1 MWKPTLLIFSLVH
14 LVVSPLWAQEPSE
27 GKPPAPLSMPITGLG
42 RQTPERLLKMPA
54 VQKDIK
60 LSPAQLKQLKALQEK
75 ATQAYK
81 ENNEKSQALLAQ
93 LNENSDPE
101 EVQALRQQSRLSMR
115 EISAQVDQANL
126 ALLDRNQRERL
137 NQLRL
142 QLEGP
147 LAFIDPPLQ
156 ERLNLSPEQLD
167 QIGEVIVQGREQLSQ
182 IRERGQQ
189 TLSRGF
195 LPKSEDIPAGSKEAK
210 PARKPSLKN
219 EDVPPR
225 PEEVKTPKAQDGR
238 TVRMIDPSKIDGLRS
253 SLNDLSKQAD
263 QNRGAMIL
271 RIEKIL
277 TKRQRATYQKL
288 LGAPFDVTWK

>member
-27 GKPPAPLSMPITGLG
+27 GKPPAPLSMPQTGLG
-42 RQTPERLLKMPA
+42 RKTPERLLEMPA

-81 ENNEKSQALLAQ
+81 ENNETSQALLAQ

-101 EVQALRQQSRLSMR
+101 EVQALRKQSRLSMR

-147 LAFIDPPLQ
+147 LAFIDPPLP

-182 IRERGQQ
+182 ISERGQQ
-189 TLSRGF
+189 TLRNG
-195 LPKSEDIPAGSKEAK
+195 LLTKSEDTPAGSKEAK
-210 PARKPSLKN
+210 TARKPALKN

-225 PEEVKTPKAQDGR
+225 PEEVKTEKTKDGR
-238 TVRMIDPSKIDGLRS
+238 PIRMIDPSKIEGMRS
-253 SLNDLSKQAD
+253 SLNDLSKQAERT
-263 QNRGAMIL
+263 RGAMIL